1 MDRARFEALAAA
13 LEDFLGGVPRLAPT
27 PRGAKQWIGP
37 NGNLVRFD
45 IEPGQH
51 GAEGPHINLETAGLH
66 RHSSAYFNRHI
77 RLR

>member
-13 LEDFLGGVPRLAPT
+13 LEDLLGGVPRLAPT

-45 IEPGQH
+45 IEPGQY
-51 GAEGPHINLETAGLH
+51 GAEGPHINLETAGLR